1 MAIKNR
7 GTFAWFIKE
16 IGWSF
21 RPHEPSS
28 LVEKQAR
35 RSRKI
40 ENKIKNHILCLGV
53 IMV

>member
-1 MAIKNR
+1 ML
-7 GTFAWFIKE
+7 GFIKE

-40 ENKIKNHILCLGV
+40 ENKIKKPYTVSWGDNGLD
-53 IMV
+53 